1 MANSKAY
8 KIEPAL
14 AFWLSMLIVPLFVFA
29 VLYGSW
35 AVLLPMLSTWYLFNI
50 LDVLIGQFKGDAD
63 PETADTDLF
72 WYRLV
77 TLVWPFLQF
86 ALLFWAIW
94 YIPRAE
100 HLGLVETYF
109 LFVSVG
115 IITGTVGINYSH
127 ELMHQKSKFERRLSE
142 WLLAMVLYSHF
153 RSEHLFVHH
162 IHVGTPR
169 DTVTARYNENFHRFF
184 KRVIAEGVISAWRAE
199 VALLARKNL
208 SESHL
213 TNQFWRY
220 GLQQFAILMLA
231 FWVLGWVG
239 MAWLV
244 FQAVVAIWQ
253 LELVNY
259 VEHYGL
265 TRKYLGDGKY
275 EHVKPRHSW
284 NADQRA
290 SHWLLLNLQRH
301 SNHHYKPNRR
311 FPLLQ
316 TYENDEAPLLP
327 YGYPV
332 MTLLALYPRGWR
344 KYMNPKIRE
353 WRDLHYPEIEDW
365 TPYNKATNPTPS

>member
-1 MANSKAY
+1 MADTKTF

-14 AFWLSMLIVPLFVFA
+14 AFWVSILIAPLFVYSA
-29 VLYGSW
+29 VTGSW
-35 AVLLPMLSTWYLFNI
+35 AVLLPMLSTWYLFNL
-50 LDVLIGQFKGDAD
+50 LDFLIGQFKGGAD
-63 PETADTDLF
+63 PDTPDEDLF

-77 TLVWPFLQF
+77 TLVWPFIQF
-86 ALLFWAIW
+86 VLLFWAIW
-94 YIPRAE
+94 YVPRAE
-100 HLGLVETYF
+100 YLGVLESWF

-127 ELMHQKSKFERRLSE
+127 ELMHQKSKLERRLSE

-153 RSEHLFVHH
+153 RTEHLFVHH

-184 KRVIAEGVISAWRAE
+184 RRVVVEGLTSAWKAE
-199 VALLARKNL
+199 AALLARKDLPVLHRSNP
-208 SESHL
+208 
-213 TNQFWRY
+213 FWRY
-220 GLQQFAILMLA
+220 AIAQAAMLA
-231 FWVLGWVG
+231 LAFALSGWVG
-239 MAWLV
+239 LLWFV
-244 FQAVVAIWQ
+244 VQASVAIWQ

-265 TRKYLGDGKY
+265 TRKHLGDGKY
-275 EHVKPRHSW
+275 EHVKPCHSW
-284 NADQRA
+284 NADHRA
-290 SHWLLLNLQRH
+290 SNWLLLNLQRH

-316 TYENDEAPLLP
+316 TYSNEEAPLLP

-344 KYMNPKIRE
+344 KYMNPKVRE
-353 WRDLHYPEIEDW
+353 WRQMHYPEIEDW
-365 TPYNKATNPTPS
+365 TPYNKATNPVPT